1 MASLDSR
8 LAALEQRSGQA
19 SDRIRL
25 IHIGDDE
32 SPEQALKRVG
42 ATPAERVIFVTYV
55 SPDPERAAKLAAGVL
70 PQEMTT
76 AELLI
81 ARDAIGRATKETDD
95 DVAA

>member
-8 LAALEQRSGQA
+8 LAALEQRSGHA

-32 SPEQALKRVG
+32 SPEQALERVG

-55 SPDPERAAKLAAGVL
+55 SRDPERAAKLAAGVL
-70 PQEMTT
+70 PQEMST

-81 ARDAIGRATKETDD
+81 AREAIDRAKEADD